1 CARRRTR
8 SSEITS
14 GQVGLDSW

>member
-14 GQVGLDSW
+14 GQIGLDSW